1 MRYSIGMIRNL
12 AGLRKMSLRPLML
25 CAGLVALALAFGGA
39 QAQQVLGIAAVVDD
53 EVISAYDLEERLDLV
68 VISANLP
75 RTEETRQ
82 RLRPQVLR
90 TMVDEEL
97 QKIAARDAGVQVL
110 NGEID
115 DEIENIAQRNG
126 MSGERLL
133 DQLRRN
139 GVDPETLRQQVLAS
153 MAWQRFMAA
162 RLLRTVDVSD
172 EEIDELIRQREQSRG
187 ETSYLVSEILL
198 TVDQPSNERAVRDA
212 AERLA
217 NQIRQGARFDVL
229 ARQFSAGATAQQGG
243 DVGWVRFD
251 TLGPEIA
258 EILPQ
263 VPRGQISD
271 PVRTATG
278 YVIVGVRDTR
288 VEGQQDQD
296 TVEVTLSQLLL
307 PLGRDVNDE
316 TVGRA
321 MNAAASMRDL
331 VEGCEGV
338 APLAERLDGVSGAN
352 LGKLRIGDL
361 PPAFKDSIASL
372 SIGEVSPPIRTAA
385 GIHLLVVCD
394 RSQPLEVQIDRA
406 QIENEIAA
414 RKLNQRALSFLR
426 DLRRDTIVDFR

>member
-1 MRYSIGMIRNL
+1 MIRNL
-12 AGLRKMSLRPLML
+12 AGLREMAFRPLIL
-25 CAGLVALALAFGGA
+25 CAGLIALALAVSGV
-39 QAQQVLGIAAVVDD
+39 QAQQILGIAAVVDD

-68 VISANLP
+68 IVSANLP
-75 RTEETRQ
+75 RTEDTRR

-115 DEIENIAQRNG
+115 EEVEKIAQRNG

-133 DQLRRN
+133 DQLRRS
-139 GVDPETLRQQVLAS
+139 GVDPETLRQQILAS

-172 EEIDELIRQREQSRG
+172 EEIDALIREREQARG

-198 TVDQPSNERAVRDA
+198 TVDNPSNEDVVREA

-217 NQIRQGARFDVL
+217 NQIRDGASFDEL

-258 EILPQ
+258 EVLPN
-263 VPRGQISD
+263 VGRGQISE
-271 PVRTATG
+271 PIRTATG
-278 YVIVGVRDTR
+278 YVIIGVRDTR

-296 TVEVTLSQLLL
+296 TIEVTLAQLLL
-307 PLGRDVNDE
+307 PLGRDAGDDVAAQ
-316 TVGRA
+316 A
-321 MNAAASMRDL
+321 MNTAGSMRDL
-331 VEGCEGV
+331 VEGCESV
-338 APLAERLDGVSGAN
+338 APLAERLEGVSGTN

-361 PPAFKDSIASL
+361 PSAFKDSIAAL
-372 SIGEVSPPIRTAA
+372 AIGETSPPIRTAA

-394 RSQPLEVQIDRA
+394 RSEPLETEIDRR
-406 QIENEIAA
+406 QIENEIVA
-414 RKLNQRALSFLR
+414 RKLNQRALSYLR
-426 DLRRDTIVDFR
+426 DLRRDTIVDYR